1 MDEVM
6 SMGNELIGK
15 VGDNSSIF
23 LAGTYR
29 PSMAALIVTIVV
41 GLLICLFGL
50 KLMRLLAAVVGFV
63 LGAAAGVAA
72 AVAMGL
78 TGTTFLI
85 AVLAGAVIIG
95 LLSIFLRRIGIF
107 LLVLCYGFGVCAAVI
122 HPSSMIM
129 YIICLGIAV
138 VLAVL
143 SVLYLEPIVVVVTG
157 ISGGLCAGMAAASLM
172 GMEKN
177 ILVGYG
183 ISIVLAV
190 AGIIVQFM
198 MHSRKIGKKE
208 EVYSKKVK
216 EEVSRESEVEKARM
230 ILEEDEEDEVSA
242 QEESD
247 DDIEIIEEDI

>member
-143 SVLYLEPIVVVVTG
+143 SVLYIEPIVVVTV
-157 ISGGLCAGMAAASLM
+157 ISGGLCAGMAAASLI

-183 ISIVLAV
+183 ISIVLAI

>member
-29 PSMAALIVTIVV
+29 PSMAVLIVTFVV

-50 KLMRLLAAVVGFV
+50 KLMRLLAAIVGFV
-63 LGAAAGVAA
+63 LGA
-72 AVAMGL
+72 
-78 TGTTFLI
+78 
-85 AVLAGAVIIG
+85 LAGAVIIG
-95 LLSIFLRRIGIF
+95 LLSIFLRKIGIF

-122 HPSSMIM
+122 NPSSMIM
-129 YIICLGIAV
+129 YIICIGIAV

-143 SVLYLEPIVVVVTG
+143 SVLYIEPIVVVVTG
-157 ISGGLCAGMAAASLM
+157 ISGGLCAGMAATSLI

-177 ILVGYG
+177 NLVGYG

>member
-29 PSMAALIVTIVV
+29 PSMAVLIVTFVV

-50 KLMRLLAAVVGFV
+50 KLMRLLAAIVGFV
-63 LGAAAGVAA
+63 LGAVAGVAA

-85 AVLAGAVIIG
+85 ALLAGAVIIG
-95 LLSIFLRRIGIF
+95 LLSIFLRKIGIF

-122 HPSSMIM
+122 NPSSMIM
-129 YIICLGIAV
+129 YIICIGIAV

-143 SVLYLEPIVVVVTG
+143 SVLYIEPIVVVVTG
-157 ISGGLCAGMAAASLM
+157 ISGGLCA
-172 GMEKN
+172 EKN
-177 ILVGYG
+177 NLVGYG

>member
-29 PSMAALIVTIVV
+29 PSMAVLIVTFVV

-50 KLMRLLAAVVGFV
+50 KLMRLLAAIVGFV
-63 LGAAAGVAA
+63 LGAVAA

-85 AVLAGAVIIG
+85 ALLAGAVIIG
-95 LLSIFLRRIGIF
+95 LLSIFLRKIGIF

-122 HPSSMIM
+122 NPSSMIM
-129 YIICLGIAV
+129 YIICIGIAV

-143 SVLYLEPIVVVVTG
+143 SVLYIEPIVVVVTG
-157 ISGGLCAGMAAASLM
+157 ISGGLCAGMAAASLI

-177 ILVGYG
+177 NLVGYG

>member
-29 PSMAALIVTIVV
+29 PSMAVLIVTFVV

-50 KLMRLLAAVVGFV
+50 KLMRLLAAIVGFV
-63 LGAAAGVAA
+63 LGAVAGVAA

-85 AVLAGAVIIG
+85 ALLAGAVIG
-95 LLSIFLRRIGIF
+95 LLSIFLRKIGIF
-107 LLVLCYGFGVCAAVI
+107 LLVLCYGFGVCTAVI
-122 HPSSMIM
+122 NPSSMIM
-129 YIICLGIAV
+129 YIICIGIAV

-143 SVLYLEPIVVVVTG
+143 SVLYIEPIVVVVTG
-157 ISGGLCAGMAAASLM
+157 ISGGLCAGMAAASLI

-177 ILVGYG
+177 NLVGYG

>member
-29 PSMAALIVTIVV
+29 PSMAVLIVTFVV
-41 GLLICLFGL
+41 GLFICLFGL
-50 KLMRLLAAVVGFV
+50 KLMRLLAAIVGFV
-63 LGAAAGVAA
+63 LGAVAGVAA

-85 AVLAGAVIIG
+85 ALLAGAVIIG
-95 LLSIFLRRIGIF
+95 LLSIFLRKIGIF
-107 LLVLCYGFGVCAAVI
+107 LLVLCYGFGVCAVVI
-122 HPSSMIM
+122 NPSSMIM
-129 YIICLGIAV
+129 YIICIGIAV

-143 SVLYLEPIVVVVTG
+143 SVLYIEPIVVVVTG
-157 ISGGLCAGMAAASLM
+157 ISGGLCAGMAAASLI

-177 ILVGYG
+177 NLVGY
-183 ISIVLAV
+183 
-190 AGIIVQFM
+190 GIIVQFM

>member
-143 SVLYLEPIVVVVTG
+143 SVLYIEPIVVV
-157 ISGGLCAGMAAASLM
+157 

-183 ISIVLAV
+183 ISIVLAI

>member
-1 MDEVM
+1 MCIRDRIWGVACVAIVKVIHP
-6 SMGNELIGK
+6 LIYTALSFIPVTLGI
-15 VGDNSSIF
+15 VIAVI
-23 LAGTYR
+23 LAAVLFADLY
-29 PSMAALIVTIVV
+29 VTASVSYTH
-41 GLLICLFGL
+41 LCLFGL

-63 LGAAAGVAA
+63 LGAASGVAA
-72 AVAMGL
+72 AVVMGL

-143 SVLYLEPIVVVVTG
+143 SVLYIEPIVVVVTG
-157 ISGGLCAGMAAASLM
+157 ISGGLCAGMAAASLI

-198 MHSRKIGKKE
+198 MHSRKLGKKE
-208 EVYSKKVK
+208 EVYSLSLIHLCYG
-216 EEVSRESEVEKARM
+216 ERN
-230 ILEEDEEDEVSA
+230 I
-242 QEESD
+242 
-247 DDIEIIEEDI
+247 

>member
-143 SVLYLEPIVVVVTG
+143 SVLYIEPIVVVVTG
-157 ISGGLCAGMAAASLM
+157 ISGGLVRWHGGS
-172 GMEKN
+172 
-177 ILVGYG
+177 IIDGYG
-183 ISIVLAV
+183 EEYSGRIWNQHRSGSSRDYCSVYDAFQKNWKEGRSIFQKGERRGFQGV
-190 AGIIVQFM
+190 G
-198 MHSRKIGKKE
+198 S
-208 EVYSKKVK
+208 
-216 EEVSRESEVEKARM
+216 
-230 ILEEDEEDEVSA
+230 
-242 QEESD
+242 
-247 DDIEIIEEDI
+247 